1 MLVPCLVS
9 LTNGGEDDT
18 IECIRNVQLMR
29 QARECCH
36 KRCGLGALRVVAGA
50 GQEILTRPFRL
61 ATGRTRKVTAFVG
74 TRGRKDLPKIVD
86 WCMDGKTTVDDV
98 IK

>member
-1 MLVPCLVS
+1 M
-9 LTNGGEDDT
+9 
-18 IECIRNVQLMR
+18 
-29 QARECCH
+29 
-36 KRCGLGALRVVAGA
+36 VAGA

-74 TRGRKDLPKIVD
+74 TRGRQDLPKIVD